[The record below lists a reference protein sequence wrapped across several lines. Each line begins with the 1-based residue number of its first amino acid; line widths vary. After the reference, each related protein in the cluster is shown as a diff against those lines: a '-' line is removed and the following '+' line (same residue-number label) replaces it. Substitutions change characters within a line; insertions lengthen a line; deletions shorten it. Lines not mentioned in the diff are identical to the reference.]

1 MTHVTCPSCQAVN
14 RIPEDRLAADWRQ
27 AKCPKC
33 GTPLFPGKPVD
44 ATGEALQRAIERSD
58 IPVVVDFWAAWCGPC
73 RMMAPQFAEAAAAV
87 GPKARF
93 LKLDTDAEPEASAA
107 FGIRSIPTMILFKGG
122 RELARQSGVMSAG
135 QIAQWIARAS

>member
-33 GTPLFPGKPVD
+33 GTSLFPGKPVD
-44 ATGEALQRAIERSD
+44 ATGEALHRAIERSD

-73 RMMAPQFAEAAAAV
+73 RMMAPQFAEAAAAA

-122 RELARQSGVMSAG
+122 REMARQSGVMSAG